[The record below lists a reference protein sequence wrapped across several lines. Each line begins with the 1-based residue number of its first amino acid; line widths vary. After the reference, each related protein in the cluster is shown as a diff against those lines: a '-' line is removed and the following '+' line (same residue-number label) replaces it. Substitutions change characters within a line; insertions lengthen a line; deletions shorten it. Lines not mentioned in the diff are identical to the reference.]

1 MRRWF
6 SQVTLKKYFPTLP
19 PSFVKHSLTL
29 CGRSVSRKNFA
40 SLRSRI
46 ISHAS
51 SPHPSGFRP
60 IALKTRQALC
70 VLPYSAPKIL
80 SCTEISAKNC
90 MNFVLFAAY
99 TLRKI
104 DISGILWYNMCNY
117 VIIVL
122 QKIPAPASP
131 HSLPSGKESTAVK
144 VKRIVI
150 ALIFALL
157 TFGAVFSGL
166 TDLIDKNIEDYLYH
180 SPAGVSEKIKI
191 IKIDERSISELG
203 AYENWDRDMYAR
215 LVETLCPSQDVKPAV
230 IGFDI
235 LFSNEYG
242 SEADSRFAAVCAGQ
256 GNVLCAFSY
265 VFEKEVTTDEHGNL
279 TVSNLSVQEIVRP
292 YPELYNAT
300 RHGFANA
307 LQDADDGVVRSSMLY
322 FPLDSGP
329 ESGRE
334 YSFDSEIYRMY
345 CETAGQ
351 QASLPEKA
359 VMTFRYSGGIGDY
372 ENVSFSDV
380 INGNVPA
387 EAFDGCIVLV
397 GAYAA
402 GMMDAYYVPSER
414 STQMYGVEIHAN
426 VIQALL
432 EKRYITFV
440 PVWLSALTAAAIAGL
455 VCFLCSRLSAA
466 KSIILCGGMAVLS
479 LAAGFVS
486 FSAGGFSGNITVL
499 PAAMICIGVYHTA
512 AHYYA
517 ANQAKRQIERAFKKY
532 VAPQVVNEI
541 VKSGNY
547 ELKLGGENRDIAVL
561 FVDIRGFTPLSESL
575 EPEQVVNIL
584 NSYLG
589 HTASCIFKHGGTLDK
604 FIGDAAMAV
613 FNAPFDTEDYVYK
626 AVAAAWD
633 IAQGSEAIEKE
644 FAGQYGKKVG
654 FGVGVNCGPAVVGNI
669 GSDFRM
675 DYTAIGDTV
684 NTAARLEAN
693 APAGAVYI
701 SDRVYESVKD
711 RITVEEV
718 GEIPLKGKTNGVF
731 VYSVKGLKERSDAE

>member
-1 MRRWF
+1 M
-6 SQVTLKKYFPTLP
+6 KK
-19 PSFVKHSLTL
+19 
-29 CGRSVSRKNFA
+29 
-40 SLRSRI
+40 
-46 ISHAS
+46 
-51 SPHPSGFRP
+51 
-60 IALKTRQALC
+60 
-70 VLPYSAPKIL
+70 
-80 SCTEISAKNC
+80 
-90 MNFVLFAAY
+90 
-99 TLRKI
+99 
-104 DISGILWYNMCNY
+104 
-117 VIIVL
+117 
-122 QKIPAPASP
+122 
-131 HSLPSGKESTAVK
+131 
-144 VKRIVI
+144 IVI

-157 TFGAVFSGL
+157 TFGAVLSGI
-166 TDLIDKNIEDYLYH
+166 TDLLDKNIEDFLYH
-180 SPAGVSEKIKI
+180 NPTGVSEKIKI
-191 IKIDERSISELG
+191 IKIDDRSISELG
-203 AYENWDRDMYAR
+203 AYESWDRDMYAK
-215 LVETLCPSQDVKPAV
+215 LVETLCASDDVRPAV

-242 SEADSRFAAVCAGQ
+242 NEADSRFAAVCAQQ

-265 VFEKEVTTDEHGNL
+265 VFEKEVVTDEHGNL
-279 TVSNLSVQEIVRP
+279 TVSNLSVQEIVKP

-322 FPLDSGP
+322 FPLDGASDG
-329 ESGRE
+329 GRE

-345 CETAGQ
+345 CETTGR
-351 QASLPEKA
+351 QAALPEKA
-359 VMTFRYSGGIGDY
+359 VLTFRYSGGIGDY
-372 ENVSFSDV
+372 ENVSFCDV

-387 EAFDGCIVLV
+387 QAFDDCIVLV

-432 EKRYITFV
+432 EEKYVSFV
-440 PVWLSALTAAAIAGL
+440 PPWLSALAAAVIAGL
-455 VCFLCSRLSAA
+455 VCFLCSRLSVA
-466 KSIILCGGMAVLS
+466 KTVVLCGGLAVLS
-479 LAAGFVS
+479 FAAGYICFNQ
-486 FSAGGFSGNITVL
+486 GGFSGNITVF
-499 PAAMICIGVYHTA
+499 PFVMICIGVYHTA
-512 AHYYA
+512 AHYYT
-517 ANQAKRQIERAFKKY
+517 ANQAKRQIERAFRKY

-541 VKSGNY
+541 VRNGNY

-584 NSYLG
+584 NSYLAL
-589 HTASCIFKHGGTLDK
+589 TASCIFRHGGTLDK
-604 FIGDAAMAV
+604 FIGDATMAV

-626 AVAAAWD
+626 AVETAWD

-644 FAGQYGKKVG
+644 FLGQYGKKVG
-654 FGVGVNCGPAVVGNI
+654 FGVGVNCGPAIVGNI

-693 APAGAVYI
+693 APAGTVYI
-701 SDRVYESVKD
+701 SDSVYERVKD

-718 GEIPLKGKTNGVF
+718 GEIPLKGKSKGVF
-731 VYSVKGLKERSDAE
+731 VYSVKGLNERSEAQ